1 MNARGTRRTTERRSI
16 CILRT
21 PVIVINEAM
30 ARQVFPDEDPIGR
43 RLTIVDRNARDVVT
57 SREIVVG
64 IVGNVLH

>member
-1 MNARGTRRTTERRSI
+1 MNAGGTRRTTERRSI

-30 ARQVFPDEDPIGR
+30 ARQVFPDEDPTGR

-57 SREIVVG
+57 SREIVG